1 MSATALPGPAE
12 TPGAH
17 YHAIAGA
24 ALIGAEEGAS
34 GPASLAVVEADA
46 ARAFALA
53 EKAPATRRAYQS
65 DFTLFSTWCRA
76 GRGVEPLGASPNL
89 VAAYLAGQASAGVKP
104 STLTRRLAA
113 IGYAHK
119 LAGLPSPARHEAV
132 RAVLRG
138 IRRTVGAA
146 TVPKAPATADRIAA
160 MLAAV
165 SADTLRSQRDRALL
179 LLGFAG
185 AFRRSE
191 LVALEVADLTFQVD
205 GLHVLIRRSKA
216 DQDGQGQVIA
226 IPRGARLRPVAAVQ
240 DWLRAAGITAGPV
253 FRRVDRHGK
262 ARGPLTGQSVALIV
276 KQRAAAVGLDSAML
290 SAHSLRSGF
299 LTSAAEAGADV
310 LKMMEVSRHRRVDTL
325 QGYVRRANL
334 LVGHAGTAFL

>member
-1 MSATALPGPAE
+1 MDLITTDPAQAGCL
-12 TPGAH
+12 TP
-17 YHAIAGA
+17 
-24 ALIGAEEGAS
+24 L
-34 GPASLAVVEADA
+34 EADA
-46 ARAFALA
+46 IRLFALS
-53 EKAPATRRAYQS
+53 EKSPATRRAYAS
-65 DFTLFSTWCRA
+65 DFALFATWCRG
-76 GRGVEPLGASPNL
+76 GRGVEPLGVSPDL
-89 VAAYLAGQASAGVKP
+89 VGAYLAGQTLAGVKP

-119 LAGLPSPARHEAV
+119 LAGLPSPTGHEAV

-146 TVPKAPATADRIAA
+146 TAPKAPATADRIAD

-165 SADTLRSQRDRALL
+165 PTDTLRGKRDRALL

-205 GLHVLIRRSKA
+205 GMLVLIRRSKA
-216 DQDGQGQVIA
+216 DQEGQGQTIA
-226 IPRGARLRPVAAVQ
+226 IPRGSHLRPVAALQ
-240 DWLRAAGITAGPV
+240 DWLHAAEITAGPV

-276 KQRAAAVGLDSAML
+276 KQRAKTAGLDPEML

-334 LVGHAGTAFL
+334 LVGHAGAGFL